1 MKTNYFKSNC
11 QDLLKK
17 LDNQKLDYEKQLKA
31 LQSIKKVYKKDW
43 KEFSSFMKN
52 FEIWKDYS
60 FYKKS
65 YPFNDYY
72 YIRYWSWKEL
82 SFISYTVD
90 KDFIEKIEKE
100 DPTRIVKQEYL
111 KDKVYFNPS
120 ELFNNIQDRI
130 EYIKIQLKKT
140 DNFIKNF
147 DKICNWL
154 EKKLNSC
161 LEYLD
166 NFDFEYYDLRDLIE
180 NTVKTYFKS

>member
-60 FYKKS
+60 FYKKD

-72 YIRYWSWKEL
+72 YVYYWNWKEI
-82 SFISYTVD
+82 SFINYTTD
-90 KDFIEKIEKE
+90 KEFLEKIEKE
-100 DPTRIVKQEYL
+100 NPDRIIKQEYL
-111 KDKVYFNPS
+111 KDKVLFNPN
-120 ELFNNIQDRI
+120 ELFNNIQARI
-130 EYIKIQLKKT
+130 EYIKSQLEKT
-140 DNFIKNF
+140 NNFIKNF

-180 NTVKTYFKS
+180 NTVKTYFKN